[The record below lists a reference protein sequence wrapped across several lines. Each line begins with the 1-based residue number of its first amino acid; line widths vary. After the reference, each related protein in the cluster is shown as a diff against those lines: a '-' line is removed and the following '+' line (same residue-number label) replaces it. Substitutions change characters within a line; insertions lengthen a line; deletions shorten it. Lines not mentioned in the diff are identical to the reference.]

1 MGYDNS
7 RGQGQER
14 QQERLFHNLLVGC
27 RRKYSQ
33 IISNCADTNFVLA
46 QPSHS
51 RAIFRRRKAQLL
63 WLHHGFREKG
73 WVKTFLLFRPMEF
86 WHHAVSVFSSRTSNK
101 KSKDVSLSECCVGC
115 GGW

>member
-1 MGYDNS
+1 MS
-7 RGQGQER
+7 AAEIAEER
-14 QQERLFHNLLVGC
+14 MRTG
-27 RRKYSQ
+27 
-33 IISNCADTNFVLA
+33 LA